1 MAIHHIQTPLTDEV
15 IAKLRAG
22 DQVLLSGVIYTARDA
37 AHKRLVALI
46 EQGEELPIDLRN
58 QVIYYAGPCPPKP
71 GQVIGPNAPTTA
83 YRMDPFAPTMFA
95 YGVKGTIGKGPRT
108 EPVKQACVEHRAI
121 HFSAV
126 GGMSAL
132 LAKRVKKVETVAY
145 EDLRTE
151 AIRAFTIEDFPLLV
165 TYDMYGGDIYE
176 QEIKKYKNYTG

>member
-1 MAIHHIQTPLTDEV
+1 MTIHHLETPLTEEK
-15 IAKLRAG
+15 IAMLRAG

-37 AHKRLVALI
+37 AHKRLVKLI
-46 EQGEELPIDLRN
+46 ADGEELPVDLRD

-83 YRMDPFAPTMFA
+83 SRMDPFAPAMFA

-108 EPVKQACVEHRAI
+108 ESVKHACVKHKAV

-132 LAKRVKKVETVAY
+132 LARTVKKVETVAY
-145 EDLRTE
+145 EDLKTE
-151 AIRAFTIEDFPLLV
+151 AIRAFTIEQFPLLV
-165 TYDMYGGDIYE
+165 TYDIYGGDIYE